1 MSRVKY
7 AVAVA
12 GTIAGLLLPSVPAV
26 AGGKQEPPKHCK
38 HKQKC
43 KPPKQKCNAGR
54 GNDSEPTRRNDCDPG
69 NSGGRN
75 NGGD

>member
-12 GTIAGLLLPSVPAV
+12 GTVAGLLVPAMPAV
-26 AGGKQEPPKHCK
+26 AGGTPEPPKQC

-43 KPPKQKCNAGR
+43 KPPKAKCNSGR
-54 GNDSEPTRRNDCDPG
+54 GNGSELRNGVDCDPG
-69 NSGGRN
+69 RSGGRN